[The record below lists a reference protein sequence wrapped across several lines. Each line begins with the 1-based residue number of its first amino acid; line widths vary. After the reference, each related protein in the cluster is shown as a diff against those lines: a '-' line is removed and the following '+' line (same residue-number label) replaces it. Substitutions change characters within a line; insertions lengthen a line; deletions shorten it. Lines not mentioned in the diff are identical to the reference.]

1 MRSRSARSATSNSR
15 RSPPDR
21 GTGIFARMYERR
33 SEPMLPSGRFLRR
46 LGVHALIAL
55 GLVAVSL
62 VIGTAG
68 YHAFAHEAWIDAF
81 LNASMLLGGMGQV
94 GDVTTTSGKLFSALF
109 ALYAGLMLIGVTTL
123 ILAPVLHRILHSV
136 HLEDAEPDESAE
148 G

>member
-1 MRSRSARSATSNSR
+1 MRAGPAPAAPTNSR

-46 LGVHALIAL
+46 VGVHAPLAL
-55 GLVAVSL
+55 VLVAVSR

-94 GDVTTTSGKLFSALF
+94 GDVTTPS
-109 ALYAGLMLIGVTTL
+109 
-123 ILAPVLHRILHSV
+123 
-136 HLEDAEPDESAE
+136 
-148 G
+148 